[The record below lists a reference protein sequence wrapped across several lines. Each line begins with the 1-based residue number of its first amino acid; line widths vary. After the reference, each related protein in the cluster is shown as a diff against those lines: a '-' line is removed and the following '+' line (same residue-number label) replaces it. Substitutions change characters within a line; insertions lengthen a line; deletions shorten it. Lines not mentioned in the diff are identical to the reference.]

1 MSISMLR
8 LKSGVNL
15 HRSSVVGM
23 SRGIEDNLL
32 VLGVVL
38 AHELLALGRDVHPE
52 TAFTADG
59 AGAFNDKANLVGRV
73 AGRWQ
78 VDVLAAHVWR
88 AVISER
94 QKVDGLRLL
103 QRRSHWHGD

>member
-1 MSISMLR
+1 MVSD
-8 LKSGVNL
+8 
-15 HRSSVVGM
+15 
-23 SRGIEDNLL
+23 EDEQGTSKDLL

-59 AGAFNDKANLVGRV
+59 AGALNDEADLVGRIV
-73 AGRWQ
+73 GRWQ
-78 VDVLAAHVWR
+78 VDVLAAHVRR

-103 QRRSHWHGD
+103 QSRSHWHGD